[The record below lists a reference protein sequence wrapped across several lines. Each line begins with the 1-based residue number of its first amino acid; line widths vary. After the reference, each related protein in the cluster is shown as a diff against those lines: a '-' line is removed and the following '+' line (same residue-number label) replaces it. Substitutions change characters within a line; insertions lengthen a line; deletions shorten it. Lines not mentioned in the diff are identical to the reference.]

1 MIILQPKDEGFHG
14 QEKVYHDL
22 GEEMLDHSFE
32 GMRYTYSSQII
43 RLSIILHKAFSYNNH
58 VKFYPT
64 IGYNVCIFAYGQTGA
79 GKSYT
84 MMGRAGVGEEGIIPR
99 LCQDLFNKIGK
110 DTDTDT
116 QYSVEVRLNIFTYM
130 FQFSLTIFIYYSHVL
145 CYCLIFHIA
154 VSSSIILM
162 TAMTIITNA
171 NFASTLFFYSSVRSW
186 LAKQMSSTCFE

>member
-32 GMRYTYSSQII
+32 GMWWIQLSQI
-43 RLSIILHKAFSYNNH
+43 LTHALNHKYH
-58 VKFYPT
+58 VKYYPIT
-64 IGYNVCIFAYGQTGA
+64 GYNVCIFAYGQTGA

-116 QYSVEVRLNIFTYM
+116 QYSVEVRLDLFTYI
-130 FQFSLTIFIYYSHVL
+130 FHLPPAIFIYY
-145 CYCLIFHIA
+145 
-154 VSSSIILM
+154 
-162 TAMTIITNA
+162 
-171 NFASTLFFYSSVRSW
+171 
-186 LAKQMSSTCFE
+186 

>member
-1 MIILQPKDEGFHG
+1 M
-14 QEKVYHDL
+14 
-22 GEEMLDHSFE
+22 
-32 GMRYTYSSQII
+32 
-43 RLSIILHKAFSYNNH
+43 NH
-58 VKFYPT
+58 NYYAKHYPIT
-64 IGYNVCIFAYGQTGA
+64 GYNVCIFAYGQTGA

>member
-43 RLSIILHKAFSYNNH
+43 GLSIIHKAFNYNNY
-58 VKFYPT
+58 VKYYPT

-116 QYSVEVRLNIFTYM
+116 QYSVEVRLNLLTY
-130 FQFSLTIFIYYSHVL
+130 
-145 CYCLIFHIA
+145 IFHFPQQF
-154 VSSSIILM
+154 SSIINM
-162 TAMTIITNA
+162 
-171 NFASTLFFYSSVRSW
+171 Y
-186 LAKQMSSTCFE
+186 